1 MLKLKNLDN
10 YFFDLI
16 FYRNKVQLQLLMGVQ
31 YFNMTFDLIGMILY
45 TPHYA
50 ISSLLNALGA
60 YRELT
65 AIALISVLIRIL
77 GSSIESIYAVNT
89 GMLMGV
95 TLNFILTA
103 SLFLYYKH
111 KYKVP
116 KEN

>member
-1 MLKLKNLDN
+1 
-10 YFFDLI
+10 
-16 FYRNKVQLQLLMGVQ
+16 
-31 YFNMTFDLIGMILY
+31 MTFDLIGMVLY

-65 AIALISVLIRIL
+65 IIAFVSVIVRIL
-77 GSSIESIYAVNT
+77 GSSIESVYAVNT

-95 TLNFILTA
+95 ILNFILIV